1 MLSPAPLLLTLAAAA
16 HGVGPDILARD
27 RLVRDLPS
35 GIFAGR
41 KLPPKVKLPKRL
53 HNNCEAESGPDGD
66 PAQSGSALARPGLQ
80 AGNIQGVGNGE
91 RCPSALHP
99 PRCDAH
105 CR

>member
-1 MLSPAPLLLTLAAAA
+1 MLSPAPLLLILAAAA

-41 KLPPKVKLPKRL
+41 KLPPKVKQVHKRL

-66 PAQSGSALARPGLQ
+66 PAQSGSAHTRPGLQ
-80 AGNIQGVGNGE
+80 AGNI
-91 RCPSALHP
+91 
-99 PRCDAH
+99 
-105 CR
+105 